1 MYLYLRK
8 NLYHRVSRIE
18 INGLAMYSLCLNLTI
33 LSRILFLFFSAWE
46 ARIDSHGR
54 VFYIDHINRTTT
66 WQRPNL
72 TTRNT
77 GCDLRRQQLDRRYQS
92 VRRTISRPDN
102 IDRETNSTTNG
113 NSFESTERPSE
124 RTTDRSESEPFD
136 ITTIPPVLFLTRP
149 DFFTVLHTNVDA
161 MELYN
166 RNPSLKHMISRVR
179 RDPIV
184 FPRYEHN
191 RDLVALINFFAD
203 PSKELP
209 RGYESKLDRTGK
221 VSFRTLIYSIVH
233 V

>member
-1 MYLYLRK
+1 MRSLRI
-8 NLYHRVSRIE
+8 NRRVHV
-18 INGLAMYSLCLNLTI
+18 
-33 LSRILFLFFSAWE
+33 SAWE

-66 WQRPNL
+66 WQRPTRL

-102 IDRETNSTTNG
+102 IDREPNNSNG
-113 NSFESTERPSE
+113 NHFENTERTPNE
-124 RTTDRSESEPFD
+124 RIERSEPEPFD

-149 DFFTVLHTNVDA
+149 DFFTVLHTNTDA
-161 MELYN
+161 MEVYN

-179 RDPIV
+179 RNPLI

-203 PSKELP
+203 PGKELP

-221 VSFRTLIYSIVH
+221 VRAEELPSPSSVMSCCNQTKL
-233 V
+233 